1 MARYFA
7 HNFASTSLPVA
18 VAVVVAAC
26 AVADVAPTL
35 VAGSPTS

>member
-1 MARYFA
+1 MARHFA
-7 HNFASTSLPVA
+7 HNSASTSLPVA
-18 VAVVVAAC
+18 AAAAVAVC